1 MRAVSVRGASRRLQI
16 GTHLQEGRRTVDPS
30 GVNATYER
38 ASRARRLWPAALE
51 TALAAAAILGCAERE
66 RPDRIAD
73 PTLSD
78 ARRVLSGS
86 FMTDDEDAGES
97 SAVPAGGSGPAGSA
111 GAAAASGGGTG
122 ANGANGGAGSAV
134 IGSMGAISDRPIT
147 LRQTYQAVCDDA
159 TVQWGFF
166 TYAAAT
172 PDDSSIA
179 FRLRTGPSESELAT
193 ARYVDLVTASTSL
206 RTDRC
211 SFTGPPPCPIDL
223 FVVLDGA
230 PRAHHP
236 LAELEAVLYPA
247 SSDGSVPGVEEF
259 NLNYSCTYNQ

>member
-1 MRAVSVRGASRRLQI
+1 M
-16 GTHLQEGRRTVDPS
+16 
-30 GVNATYER
+30 
-38 ASRARRLWPAALE
+38 
-51 TALAAAAILGCAERE
+51 LAAAAATGCAERE

-73 PTLSD
+73 PSFAD

-86 FMTDDEDAGES
+86 FVAGADAGES
-97 SAVPAGGSGPAGSA
+97 GAPPEPAGGSGSSSA
-111 GAAAASGGGTG
+111 GASAVNGSGGGTN
-122 ANGANGGAGSAV
+122 AGGATDGVVGPS
-134 IGSMGAISDRPIT
+134 GTTSDRPVT

-166 TYAAAT
+166 TFAAAT
-172 PDDSSIA
+172 PDDSSIV
-179 FRLRTGPSESELAT
+179 FRLRTAPNQSALPVAT
-193 ARYVDLVTASTSL
+193 YVDLVTASTAL

-247 SSDGSVPGVEEF
+247 SSDGSVPSVEEF
-259 NLNYSCTYNQ
+259 NLNYSCTYNH